1 MAPSGGSGGAIARK
15 VSLMWRRTA
24 RPILFAHLA
33 LSVILGATGR
43 AETTFAGSGTA
54 GPQTAGGAGLLYRIS
69 FAVEGAES
77 SHGADPG
84 IWGSAPYGPQ
94 GPMQV
99 TAAAASDAGGGDRF
113 DETQNRALGRA
124 YLARMFR
131 RYGSW
136 PDAIAAYNWGPARI
150 DRWITGGRLFDK
162 LPPAVARYQTR
173 VLAESGAFAGITTRL
188 GRQRLLRLEAK
199 RQFIERRH
207 HGYRPDAVELLYAE
221 IMHNSLPAGVRG
233 FNLWPLSFLGRI
245 SPVPM
250 R

>member
-1 MAPSGGSGGAIARK
+1 
-15 VSLMWRRTA
+15 MWRRTA

-162 LPPAVARYQTR
+162 LPLMVARYQAR
-173 VLAESGAFAGITTRL
+173 VLAESGLQLIGIGDGVFAGITSRL
-188 GRQRLLRLEAK
+188 ARLRLLRVEAK
-199 RQFIERRH
+199 RQLAERRCH
-207 HGYRPDAVELLYAE
+207 DHRADAVELLYTE
-221 IMHNSLPAGVRG
+221 IMRATSHP
-233 FNLWPLSFLGRI
+233 FE
-245 SPVPM
+245 
-250 R
+250 